1 MPPARGAGANPGLPA
16 RAQHPP
22 AAVPQLCPLRR
33 RGSGCEQ
40 AAPLLPTPEK
50 IASASTGPS
59 SGPRPSRLQKLPR
72 PALAHRE
79 PRHREAAWP
88 WFPGGSAQPVACLGA
103 VRGSQAAPPR
113 SPSALYPRASDTL
126 KRQARLPPSPP
137 WLPFP
142 TAPFLSAFL
151 RLPAAV
157 SSRQEA
163 SLTPR
168 TLLSAYAPPAT
179 GPTRLM
185 APPSLSP
192 VRPTP
197 RPHPQGHT
205 YPGAHESFPSAPFP
219 SRMAGSLAILPQAPA
234 NAPVR
239 PILWAYP
246 VLVTELRC
254 DVHELIESS
263 QQACDG
269 AVICPVMGI
278 QD

>member
-40 AAPLLPTPEK
+40 AAPLLPAPEK
-50 IASASTGPS
+50 PASASTGPS

-88 WFPGGSAQPVACLGA
+88 WFPGGSAEPVAWLGA

-126 KRQARLPPSPP
+126 KRQASLPPSPP

-163 SLTPR
+163 SLTPG
-168 TLLSAYAPPAT
+168 TLLSAYAPPLRPLPLHRAHQAH
-179 GPTRLM
+179 GPALTVPGPARTM
-185 APPSLSP
+185 APPSGPHPPRRPRELSLSP
-192 VRPTP
+192 
-197 RPHPQGHT
+197 
-205 YPGAHESFPSAPFP
+205 FPFP
-219 SRMAGSLAILPQAPA
+219 HGWVPCHPTSG
-234 NAPVR
+234 
-239 PILWAYP
+239 
-246 VLVTELRC
+246 
-254 DVHELIESS
+254 SS
-263 QQACDG
+263 QRSSQAHSLGLSCASHG
-269 AVICPVMGI
+269 TQM
-278 QD
+278 